1 MFKFEV
7 ELLLS
12 IVFELS
18 ERQTTEPFQ
27 KDKEKKKERK
37 VGAYRSAVTGAKGGK
52 KRKKKKQQQQ
62 HQEES
67 TCDLHWSSDW
77 LIEFDLFQFH

>member
-18 ERQTTEPFQ
+18 DRQNNGAIPKKQ
-27 KDKEKKKERK
+27 KEKKKKRK
-37 VGAYRSAVTGAKGGK
+37 AVAYRSDVTGAKDGK
-52 KRKKKKQQQQ
+52 KKDRKKPSNNNIKSKVLV
-62 HQEES
+62 
-67 TCDLHWSSDW
+67 TCIGV
-77 LIEFDLFQFH
+77 LIG

>member
-18 ERQTTEPFQ
+18 DRQTTEPFQ

-37 VGAYRSAVTGAKGGK
+37 VGAYRSAVTGAKGEK
-52 KRKKKKQQQQ
+52 KRKKNSNNNIKSKALV
-62 HQEES
+62 
-67 TCDLHWSSDW
+67 TY
-77 LIEFDLFQFH
+77 IGVMIG